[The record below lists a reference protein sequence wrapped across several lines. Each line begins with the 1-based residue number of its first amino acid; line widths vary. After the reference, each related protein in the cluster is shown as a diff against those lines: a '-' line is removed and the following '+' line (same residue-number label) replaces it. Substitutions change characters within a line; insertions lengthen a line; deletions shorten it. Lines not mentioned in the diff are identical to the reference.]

1 MSKSYLNA
9 WVTGGSKGIGRSL
22 VEALG
27 NQSEQLF
34 VSARPSQELQDAT
47 VLEHVHSVPFDA
59 ADFHSIVAAQRRVAQ
74 QTDSLDLLVV
84 NAGICEYFDSHS
96 LSSDIAERVMQ
107 VNYTASVQLIEAA
120 LPLLR
125 AAVRK
130 GRKPKISVI
139 SSSIV
144 FLPLPRSA
152 AYAASKAALTQF
164 CEALRYDLANE
175 GIELQLVFP
184 GFVETPLTDKNDFDM
199 PFRITSQDAAQ
210 RILKGLDS
218 GTANLQFPKR
228 FTLWLVIIDS
238 LPASFKGWLLRKMS
252 PIKNLKRDEHDDQT

>member
-1 MSKSYLNA
+1 MSKTYSSA

-22 VEALG
+22 VDLLSS
-27 NQSEQLF
+27 QSEQVF
-34 VSARPSQELQDAT
+34 VSARPSQELQDT
-47 VLEHVHSVPFDA
+47 TLSDHVHSVPFDA
-59 ADFHSIVAAQRRVAQ
+59 ADFQSIVAAQRRIAQ
-74 QTDSLDLLVV
+74 QTDFLDLLVV

-96 LSSDIAERVMQ
+96 LSSEVTERVMQ
-107 VNYTASVQLIEAA
+107 VNFIASVQLIEGA

-210 RILKGLDS
+210 RILKGLDK
-218 GTANLQFPKR
+218 GTTNLQFPKR
-228 FTLWLVIIDS
+228 FTLWLVAIDS
-238 LPASFKGWLLRKMS
+238 LPASIKGWLLRKMS
-252 PIKNLKRDEHDDQT
+252 PIKNLKRDDHDDQT

>member
-1 MSKSYLNA
+1 MNHRYTSA

-22 VEALG
+22 VEALSSQS
-27 NQSEQLF
+27 NQVF
-34 VSARPSQELQDAT
+34 VSARQSQELQDAT
-47 VLEHVHSVPFDA
+47 AEDHVHSVPFDA
-59 ADFHSIVAAQRRVAQ
+59 TDQQTIVAAQRRVAQ

-96 LSSDIAERVMQ
+96 LSSEVAERVMQ
-107 VNYTASVQLIEAA
+107 VNYIASVQLIEAA

-125 AAVRK
+125 AAVRR
-130 GRKPKISVI
+130 GRKPVISVI

-144 FLPLPRSA
+144 FLPLPKSA

-199 PFRITSQDAAQ
+199 PFRITSQDAAR
-210 RILKGLDS
+210 RILRGLVK

-228 FTLWLVIIDS
+228 FTFWLVIIDS
-238 LPASFKGWLLRKMS
+238 LPAALKSWLLRKMS
-252 PIKNLKRDEHDDQT
+252 PIKNLKRDDHDEQT